1 MIAIVLTCTL
11 MHGVAAL
18 PTPWPYLLVQ
28 QQTQQAQQAPIIG
41 QNPETAQKGEGD
53 TGWVQAPTIRGLNQN
68 RSDAGMGTATGETT
82 HPSPGQFD
90 ANQKAGR
97 VNENRQP
104 QQLPPGQNPQTPV
117 RSALPGPS
125 GTAPG
130 EPR

>member
-11 MHGVAAL
+11 MQGIAAP
-18 PTPWPYLLVQ
+18 PTPSPLLFVQ
-28 QQTQQAQQAPIIG
+28 QQTQQTQQTPIIG
-41 QNPETAQKGEGD
+41 QNPETAQKGEGN
-53 TGWVQAPTIRGLNQN
+53 TGWVQAPTTRGLNQN

-82 HPSPGQFD
+82 NSSPGQFD

-97 VNENRQP
+97 ANENGQP

-117 RSALPGPS
+117 GSALPGPS